1 MTKPPRQ
8 VFLIGLA
15 TALVLPGDSILYAVL
30 PVYYPALGLSPIQVG
45 ILLSANRWVRLFS
58 NYLAEACLSRS
69 RPEPWLVAALLVGS
83 LVMVIFGT
91 AKIFLLLLLARL
103 LWGIAFS
110 FMRQAGIMTVVGTSP
125 GARLRQNM
133 GYLRAFTAAGGIVGV
148 VLGGLGHDT
157 FGFTATLLGFFA
169 FSLLAAPLGY
179 LSQRGFEFP
188 TTTPTSTPTPA
199 PRASGGGDAHW
210 RLLFY
215 GFAVGMVGPGLIS
228 STLGLLLKARLGD
241 SVVLFGVAVGVAT
254 ISGIALSIRWSVD
267 GFGSPLLGAFG
278 DRFGRERLVP
288 YGFLVGGAGLA
299 LAGVAGGAA
308 AMLAG
313 VVVLFVCGTLLGI
326 LLIAWAGQKGSRTVS
341 LLVTAS
347 DFGSGM
353 GPLIGWSLAQYSL
366 DPAWIL
372 AAGAAIYGTAMLLS
386 LGQGRPR
393 FQPHH

>member
-1 MTKPPRQ
+1 MTKPPYQ
-8 VFLIGLA
+8 VLFIGLA

-45 ILLSANRWVRLFS
+45 ILLSANRWVRLLS
-58 NYLAEACLSRS
+58 NHWAEACLRRS
-69 RPEPWLVAALLVGS
+69 RPEPWLVAALLLGS
-83 LVMVIFGT
+83 LVMVLYAT
-91 AKIFLLLLLARL
+91 AKIFLLLLLGRL
-103 LWGIAFS
+103 LWGVAFS
-110 FMRQAGIMTVVGTSP
+110 FMRQAGIMTVVGVSP

-157 FGFTATLLGFFA
+157 FGFTATLFGFFVL
-169 FSLLAAPLGY
+169 SLLAAPLGY
-179 LSQRGFEFP
+179 FSQRGLEP
-188 TTTPTSTPTPA
+188 PASVPTPTPRA
-199 PRASGGGDAHW
+199 PGRDGNGGGGEARW
-210 RLLFY
+210 KFIFY

-241 SVVLFGVAVGVAT
+241 SVLLFGVAVGVAT

-288 YGFLVGGAGLA
+288 YGFLVGGLGLA
-299 LAGVAGGAA
+299 LAGAAGGAA
-308 AMLAG
+308 VMLAG

-326 LLIAWAGQKGSRTVS
+326 LLTAWAGQKGSRTVS
-341 LLVTAS
+341 ILVTAN

-353 GPLIGWSLAQYSL
+353 GPLVGWSLAQFAL

-372 AAGAAIYGTAMLLS
+372 SAGAAIYGAAMLLS
-386 LGQGRPR
+386 LGQRQG
-393 FQPHH
+393 